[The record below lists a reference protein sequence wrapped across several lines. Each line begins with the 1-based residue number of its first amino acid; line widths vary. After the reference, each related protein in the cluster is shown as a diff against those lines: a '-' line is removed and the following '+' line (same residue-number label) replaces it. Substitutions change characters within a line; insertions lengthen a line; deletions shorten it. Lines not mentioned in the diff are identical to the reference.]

1 MALTAEQQAQVD
13 FETAL
18 SVARANAQNAT
29 DITRWKIDAMRM
41 AKEIATE
48 NNKIADSGTLIK
60 ASDIVA
66 IANELVAAVS
76 S

>member
-1 MALTAEQQAQVD
+1 MALTPEQQSQVD

-18 SVARANAQNAT
+18 AKARTEAQNAT
-29 DITRWKIDAMRM
+29 EIIRFKIEAMRM

-48 NNKIADSGTLIK
+48 NNKIADAGTAIK
-60 ASDIVA
+60 ASDMVA
-66 IANELVAAVS
+66 IANELVTSVS

>member
-18 SVARANAQNAT
+18 AKARADAHNAT
-29 DITRWKIDAMRM
+29 EIIRFKIEAMRM

-48 NNKIADSGTLIK
+48 NNKIADAGTVIK
-60 ASDIVA
+60 ASDMVA
-66 IANELVAAVS
+66 FANELVASVS